1 MPFLEGLQNNQSL
14 ESLYIHWT
22 STHPDQS
29 LKKMGGSVAKS
40 SLKKLN
46 TRVVSP
52 SLQTEETVKDWTQS
66 VQVGATDL
74 VQSLEFHQLQ
84 HLKLTIQY
92 RYSGVFMYIVK
103 QVMNSVE
110 HSLNACVTLVNSK
123 RQAAFFLLPT
133 I

>member
-1 MPFLEGLQNNQSL
+1 
-14 ESLYIHWT
+14 
-22 STHPDQS
+22 
-29 LKKMGGSVAKS
+29 MGGSVAKS

-74 VQSLEFHQLQ
+74 IQSLEFHQLQ
-84 HLKLTIQY
+84 HLELTIQY
-92 RYSGVFMYIVK
+92 RYSGVFMYVK

-123 RQAAFFLLPT
+123 RQVKGFLPITHDIIPT
-133 I
+133 FLSCLFWLAHFCKLCKHNYNHVSW